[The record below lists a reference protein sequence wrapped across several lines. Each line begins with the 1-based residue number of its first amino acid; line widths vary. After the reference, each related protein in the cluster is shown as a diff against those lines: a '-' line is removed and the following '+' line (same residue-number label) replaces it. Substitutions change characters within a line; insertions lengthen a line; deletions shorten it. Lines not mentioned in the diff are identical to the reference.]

1 MTEKAL
7 FFFPILYSL
16 ANTNLIHTS
25 FLLPAD
31 YLSPNNPVL
40 KSVGAMQAH
49 EIQQQIL
56 VAN

>member
-7 FFFPILYSL
+7 FFFPILSSL
-16 ANTNLIHTS
+16 ANTNPIHAS
-25 FLLPAD
+25 FLLPTD
-31 YLSPNNPVL
+31 YLSPNNPLL

-56 VAN
+56 GAN